1 MKYTPCVCL
10 IYRRSILVAVSQA
23 EILSFLSLLSFV
35 YRSQMS
41 NGDPVLVSCYTVHS
55 YSAFEIAGMF
65 AQPTPDAPLLEL
77 PLFLSPVACG
87 FPSPAQDYTEQTIDL
102 NQLCVAHPAATYF
115 VRAAGDSMVD
125 YGIRNGDLLVVDRS
139 RKAVHGCVVIAA
151 VDGEFTVKKLQLEP
165 TVALLPGNR
174 AYRPIHFNDGQELEI
189 FGVVSF
195 VVHQMEAS

>member
-1 MKYTPCVCL
+1 
-10 IYRRSILVAVSQA
+10 
-23 EILSFLSLLSFV
+23 
-35 YRSQMS
+35 
-41 NGDPVLVSCYTVHS
+41 
-55 YSAFEIAGMF
+55 MF

-125 YGIRNGDLLVVDRS
+125 HGIR
-139 RKAVHGCVVIAA
+139 
-151 VDGEFTVKKLQLEP
+151 DGEFTVKKLQLAP
-165 TVALLPGNR
+165 TVALLPGNP
-174 AYRPIHFNDGQELEI
+174 AYRPIHFSEGQELEI

-195 VVHQMEAS
+195 VVHQVDTP